1 VSGRIAILGS
11 SLSALVVAER
21 LSAAGHDV
29 WIFGRRERAGGRFRG
44 TFHDGRSFDLAAL
57 ALTARSDRL
66 APGLSDF
73 DVTRPG
79 DATRFGHEV
88 ARWAAELGVPLVDLA
103 PPTLHLAD
111 RTVLPDLLVG
121 RGVHGL
127 SNLAPSLRQAIAAE
141 LRLPTADTAEG
152 ALSLRAL
159 SLAHHGATIHDAL
172 IEPFV
177 RARTGELTESLPAE
191 AARVLGLP
199 IYARAELLAAVDGHF
214 TGERRQQ
221 GESTLVL
228 RRPEQGTVRALVT
241 ALVEQL
247 ARRPRVRWIADVV
260 ERLETRGTGLVV
272 HRADSVVSFDVWC
285 AAASAPRLLPL
296 LGLADAVIGPEHQ
309 VTTTVVCATVN
320 DARSQGG
327 WHVAVD
333 PELPT
338 EVVVQPALAAAP
350 FGVTIDWGVTAIGDG
365 ELEARTANA
374 LVRLG
379 IAADAGSVVLHG
391 VRRTRDLRL
400 APTSSVVA
408 AHAATSQALAE
419 RIPGVHRLGAASSVL
434 QPTLDEE
441 IVGGLA
447 AAEAI
452 NERLGARGLRP
463 VSFRTPYA
471 PSVRVIEATPAVS
484 IVLALSDDSA
494 GHARALHALLAQ
506 GVGHVDVIAV
516 PVGEARAA
524 REVIDRFA
532 AQHPELPIAV
542 LSPLPGET
550 VAPAMHRAVARARG
564 RALVTLQADDL
575 LVPTAL
581 ADAMQQLDTNP
592 LLDAVVGDRLV
603 PEGRRTVLRTVTPGS
618 ALDLS
623 GRVRA
628 GVYRRV
634 LWDRVGGWRL
644 NALDPSR
651 DFWVAATLAGAV
663 GVSLGVPFVSTPD
676 AGDRMASR
684 MLGHD
689 LEARAEIVI
698 ARAAAF
704 DAHTVAVAMSVRAG
718 WPICPL
724 VEALPPAEILIDG
737 LAEWGD
743 AASIEGSIV
752 SIARGWDAA
761 RGHAAAV
768 PSVRK

>member
-1 VSGRIAILGS
+1 
-11 SLSALVVAER
+11 
-21 LSAAGHDV
+21 
-29 WIFGRRERAGGRFRG
+29 
-44 TFHDGRSFDLAAL
+44 
-57 ALTARSDRL
+57 
-66 APGLSDF
+66 
-73 DVTRPG
+73 
-79 DATRFGHEV
+79 
-88 ARWAAELGVPLVDLA
+88 
-103 PPTLHLAD
+103 
-111 RTVLPDLLVG
+111 
-121 RGVHGL
+121 
-127 SNLAPSLRQAIAAE
+127 
-141 LRLPTADTAEG
+141 
-152 ALSLRAL
+152 
-159 SLAHHGATIHDAL
+159 
-172 IEPFV
+172 
-177 RARTGELTESLPAE
+177 
-191 AARVLGLP
+191 
-199 IYARAELLAAVDGHF
+199 
-214 TGERRQQ
+214 
-221 GESTLVL
+221 
-228 RRPEQGTVRALVT
+228 
-241 ALVEQL
+241 
-247 ARRPRVRWIADVV
+247 VRWVADVI

-285 AAASAPRLLPL
+285 AAAGAPRLLPL
-296 LGLADAVIGPEHQ
+296 LGLADAVIGPEQQ
-309 VTTTVVCATVN
+309 VMTTVVCATVS
-320 DARSQGG
+320 DVLPHSG

-338 EVVVQPALAAAP
+338 EVVVQPAVTATP
-350 FGVTIDWGVTAIGDG
+350 VGVTVDWGVTAIDDDD
-365 ELEARTANA
+365 LEARTAAA

-379 IAADAGSVVLHG
+379 IAGDAGSVVLHG
-391 VRRTRDLRL
+391 VRRTRDVRL
-400 APTSSVVA
+400 APTPSVVA
-408 AHAATSQALAE
+408 AHAASSQALAE

-434 QPTLDEE
+434 QPTPDEE

-471 PSVRVIEATPAVS
+471 PSVRVIDATPAVS
-484 IVLALSDDSA
+484 IVLALSDNSA

-506 GVGHVDVIAV
+506 GVGHVDVVAV
-516 PVGEARAA
+516 PVGEAREA

-532 AQHPELPIAV
+532 AQHLELPIAV

-603 PEGRRTVLRTVTPGS
+603 PEGRRTVLRTVTPGT

-628 GVYRRV
+628 GVYRRA

-644 NALDPSR
+644 DALDPSR

-689 LEARAEIVI
+689 LEARADIVM

-704 DAHTVAVAMSVRAG
+704 DAHTMAVAMSVRAG

-724 VEALPPAEILIDG
+724 VESLPPAEILIDG

-743 AASIEGSIV
+743 AAAIEGSIV
-752 SIARGWDAA
+752 AIARGWDAA
-761 RGHAAAV
+761 RGHAATV